1 MILLLPAPAG
11 HAQLAMLPIP
21 PYHCCGFSS
30 LPPTKQDQGFSP
42 PTAAAGSQQ
51 SFRVFAQARLNMQS
65 YEAASHRN
73 VSLRFASVIAGQPT
87 LYTGLSPCPPLSLS
101 PCILCGQFVHAMPQ
115 RELWSNTIYYA
126 LLQIR
131 LTYVHID
138 RQSCLIIDNNIQ
150 AYIHILYIYKQAGS
164 CYYRISYTTIA

>member
-1 MILLLPAPAG
+1 MILLLLAPAG

-21 PYHCCGFSS
+21 PYHCCGFSRS
-30 LPPTKQDQGFSP
+30 SPPTKQDQGFSP

-73 VSLRFASVIAGQPT
+73 VSLRIGYRWSAHSI
-87 LYTGLSPCPPLSLS
+87 YRSPCPPLSLS
-101 PCILCGQFVHAMPQ
+101 PCILCGQFVHAIPQ
-115 RELWSNTIYYA
+115 RELWSNTIYDA

-138 RQSCLIIDNNIQ
+138 SQRCLIIDNNIQ
-150 AYIHILYIYKQAGS
+150 AYIHTYTIYL
-164 CYYRISYTTIA
+164 